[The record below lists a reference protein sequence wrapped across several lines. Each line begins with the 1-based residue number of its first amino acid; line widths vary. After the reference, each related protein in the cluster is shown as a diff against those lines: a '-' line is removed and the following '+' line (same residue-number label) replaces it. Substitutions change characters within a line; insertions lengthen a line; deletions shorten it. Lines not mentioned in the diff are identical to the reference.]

1 LAHMKTL
8 VGRPACIP
16 IEDQVNQ
23 VCYADGMSEIGKSET
38 VTVTEAKT
46 QLSSLIE
53 RVTDGEEIVIR
64 RGRRP
69 VAKIIAYTPEPKPR
83 KPGALRGQI
92 WMSDD
97 FDEPDEEIER
107 LFGMRD

>member
-1 LAHMKTL
+1 
-8 VGRPACIP
+8 
-16 IEDQVNQ
+16 
-23 VCYADGMSEIGKSET
+23 MSEI

-53 RVTDGEEIVIR
+53 RVTEGEEIVIR
-64 RGRRP
+64 RGQRP
-69 VAKIIAYTPEPKPR
+69 VAKLIRYSDASEPR
-83 KPGALRGQI
+83 KLGELRGKI
-92 WMSDD
+92 WMRDD

>member
-1 LAHMKTL
+1 MLENR
-8 VGRPACIP
+8 V
-16 IEDQVNQ
+16 
-23 VCYADGMSEIGKSET
+23 SEA

-46 QLSSLIE
+46 QLSRLIE

-64 RGRRP
+64 RGKRP
-69 VAKIIAYTPEPKPR
+69 VAKLVAYATER
-83 KPGALRGQI
+83 KHRVPGDLRGQI

-107 LFGMRD
+107 LFGVRD

>member
-1 LAHMKTL
+1 
-8 VGRPACIP
+8 
-16 IEDQVNQ
+16 
-23 VCYADGMSEIGKSET
+23 MSEP

-64 RGRRP
+64 RGRQP
-69 VAKIIAYTPEPKPR
+69 VAKLVRYDEPAGR
-83 KPGALRGQI
+83 RRMGALRGQI

-107 LFGMRD
+107 LFGTRD

>member
-1 LAHMKTL
+1 MT
-8 VGRPACIP
+8 
-16 IEDQVNQ
+16 
-23 VCYADGMSEIGKSET
+23 ET

-46 QLSSLIE
+46 QLSSLIA
-53 RVTDGEEIVIR
+53 RVGNGEEIVIR
-64 RGRRP
+64 RGQRP
-69 VAKIIAYTPEPKPR
+69 VAKIIAYEPARRPR
-83 KPGALRGQI
+83 KPGALKGKI

>member
-1 LAHMKTL
+1 M
-8 VGRPACIP
+8 
-16 IEDQVNQ
+16 
-23 VCYADGMSEIGKSET
+23 SET

-46 QLSSLIE
+46 QLSRLIE
-53 RVTDGEEIVIR
+53 RAADGEEIVIR
-64 RGRRP
+64 RGQRP
-69 VAKIIAYTPEPKPR
+69 MAKLVAYADIKPKPR

>member
-1 LAHMKTL
+1 
-8 VGRPACIP
+8 V
-16 IEDQVNQ
+16 
-23 VCYADGMSEIGKSET
+23 SET

-46 QLSSLIE
+46 QLSSLIA
-53 RVTDGEEIVIR
+53 RATDGEEIVIR

-69 VAKIIAYTPEPKPR
+69 VAKLIAYAPER
-83 KPGALRGQI
+83 KRRIPGDLKGKI

>member
-1 LAHMKTL
+1 LIRVARFASL
-8 VGRPACIP
+8 
-16 IEDQVNQ
+16 DL
-23 VCYADGMSEIGKSET
+23 MSDP

-46 QLSSLIE
+46 QLSRLIE
-53 RVTDGEEIVIR
+53 RAQAGEEIVIR
-64 RGRRP
+64 RGQKP
-69 VAKIIAYTPEPKPR
+69 VAKLIGFTTPHKPR

>member
-1 LAHMKTL
+1 MVL
-8 VGRPACIP
+8 C
-16 IEDQVNQ
+16 
-23 VCYADGMSEIGKSET
+23 MSEM

-46 QLSSLIE
+46 QLSRLIE
-53 RVTDGEEIVIR
+53 RAADGEEIVIR
-64 RGRRP
+64 RGQRP
-69 VAKIIAYTPEPKPR
+69 MAKLVGYTAAQRKPR
-83 KPGALRGQI
+83 KPGDLRGQI

>member
-1 LAHMKTL
+1 M
-8 VGRPACIP
+8 
-16 IEDQVNQ
+16 
-23 VCYADGMSEIGKSET
+23 SET

-46 QLSSLIE
+46 QLSRLIE
-53 RVTDGEEIVIR
+53 RVGAGEEIVIR
-64 RGRRP
+64 KGPRP
-69 VAKIIAYTPEPKPR
+69 VAKLVAYPTQRKPR
-83 KPGALRGQI
+83 VPGDLRGQI

>member
-1 LAHMKTL
+1 M
-8 VGRPACIP
+8 
-16 IEDQVNQ
+16 
-23 VCYADGMSEIGKSET
+23 SET
-38 VTVTEAKT
+38 VTITEAKT

-53 RVTDGEEIVIR
+53 RVTGGEEIVIR
-64 RGRRP
+64 RGQRP
-69 VAKIIAYTPEPKPR
+69 VAKIVAYTAEARPR

-107 LFGMRD
+107 LFGTRD

>member
-1 LAHMKTL
+1 MSQPPT
-8 VGRPACIP
+8 
-16 IEDQVNQ
+16 
-23 VCYADGMSEIGKSET
+23 YAT

-53 RVTDGEEIVIR
+53 RVTEGEEIVIR

-69 VAKIIAYTPEPKPR
+69 VAKLVGYTPRGKR
-83 KPGALRGQI
+83 RVPGDLAGQI
-92 WMSDD
+92 WMSED
-97 FDEPDEEIER
+97 FNEPDEEIER

>member
-1 LAHMKTL
+1 
-8 VGRPACIP
+8 
-16 IEDQVNQ
+16 
-23 VCYADGMSEIGKSET
+23 MSEA

-53 RVTDGEEIVIR
+53 RVTEGEEIVIR
-64 RGRRP
+64 RGQRP
-69 VAKIIAYTPEPKPR
+69 VARLIRYEEPVVR
-83 KPGALRGQI
+83 RRLGALRGQI

-107 LFGMRD
+107 LFGMRA

>member
-1 LAHMKTL
+1 MA
-8 VGRPACIP
+8 
-16 IEDQVNQ
+16 
-23 VCYADGMSEIGKSET
+23 ET

-46 QLSSLIE
+46 QLSQLIE
-53 RVTDGEEIVIR
+53 RAANGEEIVIR
-64 RGRRP
+64 RGKAPIAKLVGLAEPARR
-69 VAKIIAYTPEPKPR
+69 R
-83 KPGALRGQI
+83 LPGDLRGQI

>member
-1 LAHMKTL
+1 
-8 VGRPACIP
+8 
-16 IEDQVNQ
+16 
-23 VCYADGMSEIGKSET
+23 MSEM

-64 RGRRP
+64 RGRTP
-69 VAKIIAYTPEPKPR
+69 VAKIVAFTADEPKRR
-83 KPGALRGQI
+83 KPGALKGQI

-107 LFGMRD
+107 MFGMLD

>member
-1 LAHMKTL
+1 M
-8 VGRPACIP
+8 
-16 IEDQVNQ
+16 
-23 VCYADGMSEIGKSET
+23 SET

-53 RVTDGEEIVIR
+53 RVRGGEEIVIR
-64 RGRRP
+64 RGAHP
-69 VAKIIAYTPEPKPR
+69 VAKIVAYTAEAKPR
-83 KPGALRGQI
+83 QPGALRGQI

>member
-1 LAHMKTL
+1 
-8 VGRPACIP
+8 
-16 IEDQVNQ
+16 
-23 VCYADGMSEIGKSET
+23 MSEI

-53 RVTDGEEIVIR
+53 RVSDGEEIVIR

-69 VAKIIAYTPEPKPR
+69 VAKLVRYDEPAVR
-83 KPGALRGQI
+83 RQMGALRGQI

-107 LFGMRD
+107 LFGMHD

>member
-1 LAHMKTL
+1 M
-8 VGRPACIP
+8 
-16 IEDQVNQ
+16 
-23 VCYADGMSEIGKSET
+23 SET

-46 QLSSLIE
+46 QLSRLIE
-53 RVTDGEEIVIR
+53 RAVDGEEIVIR
-64 RGRRP
+64 RGSRP
-69 VAKIIAYTPEPKPR
+69 VAKLVGYESAQRTPR

-107 LFGMRD
+107 LFGTRD